1 MTRKWRKAV
10 GDPERGL
17 FVELRESFEYPY
29 QEGKLQLAIGRE
41 GGGLLPLALDEV
53 GALVEMLSQAA
64 ADLTATRDAEA
75 GGDDSDDDAPDSS

>member
-1 MTRKWRKAV
+1 MTRKWLRPV

-53 GALVEMLSQAA
+53 GDLVEMLNQIA
-64 ADLTATRDAEA
+64 ADLTAMRGAEA
-75 GGDDSDDDAPDSS
+75 GDDDIDDEAPDSS